1 METVSPASSAAADK
15 SQIPAP
21 PAIMDLAKLLARL
34 AASEIILS
42 GGLAK
47 RVLDASPFSSE
58 TGTEDGSERAA
69 FRAGNG

>member
-1 METVSPASSAAADK
+1 
-15 SQIPAP
+15 
-21 PAIMDLAKLLARL
+21 MDLAKLLARL

-69 FRAGNG
+69 FRARNG